1 MAVIMGVNLYV
12 VRVILNVLGA
22 EDYGIYNVVA
32 GIVTMFTFVGTSLSS
47 GAQRF
52 FAIDIGQKQYIK
64 LKRTFSVTFYVYCII
79 GLLSVVL
86 LESIGLWFL
95 NTRLRIPESQ
105 ISVANVVFQIS
116 IITFLINI
124 FIIPFNAAVIAFE
137 RMSFFAYLSTA
148 EALAKLGVA
157 FMLVYIVA
165 NKLILYAMLLCLISF
180 MTLVIYIWYTRH
192 NLPGCRLERNND
204 LLLAISLL
212 KYSGWNMIGTLALL
226 FRNQGL
232 TILLNMFFSP
242 IASAAQTIGQQV
254 YGAVNQFITN
264 IYVAS
269 RPQITKHYSN
279 SEINEMWQL
288 IFMSGKTA
296 YFLLLILA
304 IPLLISIDFVLKI
317 WLASVPEYTSMICRF
332 LLISLIIETFTNQI
346 FGGFQAANKLK
357 KVQSISSSVL
367 LLNIPIAYLMLKV
380 DAKVI
385 IPYVILVILSII
397 YSISVVYIAKLELK
411 MPVVQYFKTLFI
423 PSLIVLVC
431 APILPL
437 ILHSTLSYG
446 WGNFFITCTVSVFS
460 TLFFIWF
467 FGLNKDERATIKQ
480 VIKTKIHKYES
491 T

>member
-180 MTLVIYIWYTRH
+180 MTLVIYIY
-192 NLPGCRLERNND
+192 G
-204 LLLAISLL
+204 
-212 KYSGWNMIGTLALL
+212 
-226 FRNQGL
+226 
-232 TILLNMFFSP
+232 ILD
-242 IASAAQTIGQQV
+242 I
-254 YGAVNQFITN
+254 
-264 IYVAS
+264 
-269 RPQITKHYSN
+269 
-279 SEINEMWQL
+279 
-288 IFMSGKTA
+288 
-296 YFLLLILA
+296 
-304 IPLLISIDFVLKI
+304 
-317 WLASVPEYTSMICRF
+317 ICRD
-332 LLISLIIETFTNQI
+332 
-346 FGGFQAANKLK
+346 
-357 KVQSISSSVL
+357 
-367 LLNIPIAYLMLKV
+367 V
-380 DAKVI
+380 DLREI
-385 IPYVILVILSII
+385 MI
-397 YSISVVYIAKLELK
+397 YS
-411 MPVVQYFKTLFI
+411 
-423 PSLIVLVC
+423 
-431 APILPL
+431 
-437 ILHSTLSYG
+437 
-446 WGNFFITCTVSVFS
+446 
-460 TLFFIWF
+460 
-467 FGLNKDERATIKQ
+467 
-480 VIKTKIHKYES
+480 
-491 T
+491 